1 MIENYIFSGMGFATG
16 ENKITNNE
24 LETAAKKG
32 YLDGF
37 SDARILKSDGYKAF
51 IEKNGDISPFD
62 YFAGEVMGFKT
73 RGHVC
78 PFPITPDKI
87 TKNDTALELAI
98 KAVQQ
103 AFDQSSVHPN
113 DIDLWLGSSGT
124 PYEQAP
130 GLAST
135 LKSYFV
141 EYTNQSPV
149 ATITSAC
156 VGFNIH
162 LQRAVEY
169 LKSNKKAKHVVVFH
183 SETLS
188 HLLPRRTNFVNYVTF
203 ADGAA
208 AVILSKVEGE
218 KREGLLEIVNHEDLF
233 MIDHLGANAEGDL
246 YMTPKV
252 VKVRATEN
260 LCKSS
265 KEILDRLNWEIDDV
279 DILVPHQTGN
289 AIVHG
294 AAKKMNVPLNKVF
307 QDIQINHGNISGAS
321 IPAALCL
328 LKNQGKLTEGT
339 KTLSPT
345 AGLGGEYGCFA
356 YLWPKQ
362 DESKGYDISTDLL
375 GKIALVTGATGGIG
389 HQVAV
394 SLAKRGA
401 NVILQYTNND
411 EKANRIK
418 SEIEALDVN
427 AYLHKVDFCN
437 NDQVADFAD
446 DVIVKFGK
454 IDFLIHAAAITGG
467 LIRGGDVPEETMINV
482 ARVNQFSPIN
492 LTKILKDNINSCI
505 LYVGSV
511 AEDAQFSG
519 SSSYV
524 QAKKGLHGFA
534 GSFSY
539 EAHAIGLSSI
549 YYMPGVV
556 SGGMAA
562 SLNNEQR
569 DAAIM
574 AIGQRGVVTTQDIAE
589 RMVKSLYIPKVL
601 NGFDTIENAMIVR
614 RDSYTWEENK

>member
-1 MIENYIFSGMGFATG
+1 MGFATG
-16 ENKITNNE
+16 QNKITNSE
-24 LETAAKKG
+24 LESAARKG

-37 SDARILKSDGYKAF
+37 NDARILKSDGYKAF
-51 IEKNGDISPFD
+51 VEANGEISPFD
-62 YFAGEVMGFKT
+62 YFAGQVMGFKT

-78 PFPITPDKI
+78 PFPVTPDKI
-87 TKNDTALELAI
+87 TKNDTALELAV
-98 KAVQQ
+98 KAVQK
-103 AFDQSSVHPN
+103 AFDQSSIHPN

-124 PYEQAP
+124 QYEQAP

-141 EYTNQSPV
+141 EYTNQAPV
-149 ATITSAC
+149 ATINSAC

-183 SETLS
+183 AETLS

-218 KREGLLEIVNHEDLF
+218 KPEGLLSVVNHEDLF

-265 KEILDRLNWEIDDV
+265 NEVLAKIGWDINDV

-294 AAKKMNVPLNKVF
+294 AAKKMNVSLDNVF

-328 LKNQGKLTEGT
+328 LKEQGKLTEGT

-356 YLWPKQ
+356 YQWPA
-362 DESKGYDISTDLL
+362 EHVNTGYDISTDLL
-375 GKIALVTGATGGIG
+375 GKIAIITGATGGIG
-389 HQVAV
+389 HQVAL

-401 NVILQYTNND
+401 NIILQYTNNSD
-411 EKANRIK
+411 KANEIAK
-418 SEIEALDVN
+418 EIEALDVN
-427 AYLHKVDFCN
+427 AYLYKVDFTN
-437 NDQVADFAD
+437 NDQVADFAED
-446 DVIVKFGK
+446 IIEKFGK
-454 IDFLIHAAAITGG
+454 IDFLIHTAAITGG
-467 LIRGGDVPEETMINV
+467 LMRGGDVPEQTMIDV
-482 ARVNQFSPIN
+482 SRVNQFSPVN
-492 LTKILKDNINSCI
+492 LTKILKDNINSTI

-539 EAHAIGLSSI
+539 EAQAIGVSSI

-556 SGGMAA
+556 SGGMAKG
-562 SLNNEQR
+562 LNDEQR

-601 NGFDTIENAMIVR
+601 NGFDTHENAMIVR